1 MRDTLDNNPVCID
14 GNLNI
19 TPSVCSELLMS
30 PEDIESGF
38 IQTITLGDGHG
49 NVIQKLYQLV
59 QCGVLQVTDTQYQT
73 LKIIYDRC
81 ENLMSQLESD
91 YKLTP
96 AQYHLAKEKAEFDF
110 KTFDNILQQLPV
122 DNNKLIIFIGDL
134 VGDRGCHDGLMML
147 LLNYLIDQLVEFEAL
162 YGNHDALYDEELRAL
177 FERYDQAATEE
188 EKQNVIKTTYLGG
201 QIAFSEVT
209 ENGDSV
215 VYRQDLSL
223 INLGVAIRHGIL
235 SFDQVRTLYNK
246 IISKYKVI
254 SYNASTDK
262 SHIHIFCHAP
272 IDFLRMK
279 LIADYYDVPYCDDT
293 IDALCETFNAINVAF
308 SDPANFTKRNN
319 IHPTSLE
326 EPTNPLYLVTWG
338 RPVAATKDNAFLE
351 LNQTLSGLIK
361 NKLLYTPTKPFQYKF
376 IHGHVG
382 QEGMCSIANS
392 QDFIVAKN
400 RETFL
405 RQYRYEPSP
414 FYQNTDD
421 SIGRPDIS
429 KGFIR
434 YFNSQRMQKPAL
446 KPVVLESR
454 VQQVILDSNPARGLS
469 KSFAID
475 RLQKYKDAH
484 PNNSETEKLQV
495 KLLIEK
501 IKNFNFTDCFNEDF
515 QSFFR
520 NNINKNSRLQDI
532 VGDFFDEVFPGLF
545 TVKHGSNLELMKQAN
560 LAIKSIQDYR
570 VKMTR
575 INNIEAIAF
584 STQSIKE
591 IYQIVTDTKQNK
603 AEKYIALAEKWKKNT
618 EGDQTT
624 NMKIAMAIML
634 LAGVAACIACPAI
647 LGIIGVTVLAKLA
660 LTGLAGKL
668 IGLGSGAAGA
678 TLLTFAW
685 SSRNKKHHF
694 KSETNQSTAIREL
707 ANVNNATDESITTL
721 LAQRLGGVA

>member
-1 MRDTLDNNPVCID
+1 
-14 GNLNI
+14 
-19 TPSVCSELLMS
+19 
-30 PEDIESGF
+30 
-38 IQTITLGDGHG
+38 
-49 NVIQKLYQLV
+49 
-59 QCGVLQVTDTQYQT
+59 
-73 LKIIYDRC
+73 
-81 ENLMSQLESD
+81 
-91 YKLTP
+91 
-96 AQYHLAKEKAEFDF
+96 
-110 KTFDNILQQLPV
+110 
-122 DNNKLIIFIGDL
+122 
-134 VGDRGCHDGLMML
+134 
-147 LLNYLIDQLVEFEAL
+147 
-162 YGNHDALYDEELRAL
+162 
-177 FERYDQAATEE
+177 
-188 EKQNVIKTTYLGG
+188 
-201 QIAFSEVT
+201 
-209 ENGDSV
+209 
-215 VYRQDLSL
+215 
-223 INLGVAIRHGIL
+223 
-235 SFDQVRTLYNK
+235 
-246 IISKYKVI
+246 
-254 SYNASTDK
+254 
-262 SHIHIFCHAP
+262 
-272 IDFLRMK
+272 
-279 LIADYYDVPYCDDT
+279 
-293 IDALCETFNAINVAF
+293 
-308 SDPANFTKRNN
+308 
-319 IHPTSLE
+319 
-326 EPTNPLYLVTWG
+326 
-338 RPVAATKDNAFLE
+338 
-351 LNQTLSGLIK
+351 
-361 NKLLYTPTKPFQYKF
+361 
-376 IHGHVG
+376 
-382 QEGMCSIANS
+382 MCSIANS

-584 STQSIKE
+584 SKQS
-591 IYQIVTDTKQNK
+591 K

-647 LGIIGVTVLAKLA
+647 LGIIGVTVFANLA
-660 LTGLAGKL
+660 LPGFAG
-668 IGLGSGAAGA
+668 
-678 TLLTFAW
+678 T
-685 SSRNKKHHF
+685 
-694 KSETNQSTAIREL
+694 
-707 ANVNNATDESITTL
+707 
-721 LAQRLGGVA
+721 